1 MAVVG
6 DGSLTGGMA
15 YEALNNLGHSN
26 QRVVI
31 VLNDN
36 GRSYAPTVSKLSE
49 SLTSLRINR
58 PTSPFASG
66 YVVSSPTCRAWARP
80 AYSAST
86 ASPRSVSEMVT
97 PHTFFENLGVRY
109 VGPSTATTS
118 RPSKSRFQSCQE
130 WDGPIVVHTLT
141 QKGRGYRARGQR

>member
-36 GRSYAPTVSKLSE
+36 GRSYAPTISKLSE
-49 SLTSLRINR
+49 SLTSLRLNR
-58 PTSPFASG
+58 TYLTVRERMRRPACRACRASARPPTSASHG
-66 YVVSSPTCRAWARP
+66 VTSVVR
-80 AYSAST
+80 
-86 ASPRSVSEMVT
+86 EMVT

-109 VGPSTATTS
+109 VGPIDGHNIEALENALRKRRRVG
-118 RPSKSRFQSCQE
+118 RPDR
-130 WDGPIVVHTLT
+130 
-141 QKGRGYRARGQR
+141 RARAHPEGSRLRTRP